1 MCHKILL
8 VALLMFSLV
17 SELVS
22 ATNGATKGKDIMINA
37 DKRMRTI
44 LNSKTKNRQF
54 LNSIGF
60 LFQVLLRHVMTTGS
74 LANAKK
80 GNCKE
85 DARGPGLL
93 RIAKRRAVF
102 AQVINAQFRD

>member
-22 ATNGATKGKDIMINA
+22 ATNGATKGKDLIINV

-44 LNSKTKNRQF
+44 LNSNTKNSQF
-54 LNSIGF
+54 LNSIDF
-60 LFQVLLRHVMTTGS
+60 LFQVLLRHVMTDGG
-74 LANAKK
+74 LANA
-80 GNCKE
+80 
-85 DARGPGLL
+85 
-93 RIAKRRAVF
+93 
-102 AQVINAQFRD
+102 